1 MLVLF
6 LCLLSLTPAATEVG
20 LGGKVLLFPTKTN
33 TSYVELFPEKPLSL
47 SAFTLC
53 MRVATELQGER
64 EVILF
69 AYRTPQYDE
78 LNVWREKGQVSL
90 YLRSSSEAAFFHLP
104 PLSIFQ
110 THLCVTWDS
119 ETGLSAFW
127 VDGRWV
133 DGRQVSL
140 YLRSSS
146 EAAFFHLPPLSIFQT
161 HLCVTWDS
169 ETGLSAFWVDGRSL
183 FQLYRKGHSV
193 LPGGTVLL
201 GQDPDKYLGAFDAEQ
216 SFIGE
221 ITDVEMWDHVLSG
234 SQIKAVYSNQ
244 EPYVPKGNV
253 FDWNTIKYETN
264 GNVLV
269 VQDY

>member
-1 MLVLF
+1 
-6 LCLLSLTPAATEVG
+6 
-20 LGGKVLLFPTKTN
+20 
-33 TSYVELFPEKPLSL
+33 
-47 SAFTLC
+47 

-127 VDGRWV
+127 VDGR
-133 DGRQVSL
+133 
-140 YLRSSS
+140 
-146 EAAFFHLPPLSIFQT
+146 
-161 HLCVTWDS
+161 
-169 ETGLSAFWVDGRSL
+169 RSL

-193 LPGGTVLL
+193 RPGGTVLL

-221 ITDVEMWDHVLSG
+221 ITDVKMWDHVLSG
-234 SQIKAVYSNQ
+234 SQIKAVYSKK
-244 EPYVPKGNV
+244 EPYVRKGNV

>member
-33 TSYVELFPEKPLSL
+33 TSFVELFPEKPLSL

-78 LNVWREKGQVSL
+78 LNVWREEGQVSL
-90 YLRSSSEAAFFHLP
+90 YLRSSFEAAFFHLP
-104 PLSIFQ
+104 PLSSFH

-127 VDGRWV
+127 VDGR
-133 DGRQVSL
+133 
-140 YLRSSS
+140 
-146 EAAFFHLPPLSIFQT
+146 
-161 HLCVTWDS
+161 
-169 ETGLSAFWVDGRSL
+169 RSL

-193 LPGGTVLL
+193 RPGGTVLL

-221 ITDVEMWDHVLSG
+221 ITDVKMWDHVLSG

-253 FDWNTIKYETN
+253 FDWNTIKYEIID
-264 GNVLV
+264 NVHV
-269 VQDY
+269 VENN